1 MLRSLALILLFCTLL
16 TAASTKEE
24 LDSAKKYLYSTGSKS
39 DLFKAYDTYKNHYL
53 KALMSNDIATQ
64 KRCLDGIVI
73 AGGKLHIDIGEYEKK
88 REALKS
94 QRGET
99 RSDKRE
105 ERADEKAVV
114 PIKTEKI
121 RSTEALK
128 GKQVSIRGQHA
139 LLSFEWQESSLVLNF
154 DFTLEAKDINY
165 FWLRPVGT
173 NGYRYIF
180 DVSAIVYKKPI
191 IRHKEI
197 KRISISQ
204 YKRDTIRIV
213 IESEKELH
221 PRFRHDGSALVI
233 SLGVGKVYAPKA
245 KQTPRVTKK
254 DKLIII
260 DPGHG
265 GRDGGAV
272 GYAGH
277 LEKDIVLQISNRL
290 AKILREQGY
299 SVKMTRDRD
308 KTLTLKWRTHF
319 TRKNNPDLFISVHAN
334 SVPKRKAAKAS
345 GIEIYYLDP
354 TRGSKRSSSLERKEN
369 ADDYEAMDNSF
380 SELLS
385 ATNSRLKVRESNF
398 LAIDMGQNIVS
409 NLRSERFKVK
419 DAKVAG
425 GNFWVLVG
433 ATSAAALVEVGFVSH
448 PKEVQL
454 LINQRYQQVFAEG
467 LADGIEQYFTNKE
480 RRH

>member
-1 MLRSLALILLFCTLL
+1 MLRFFTLFLLFGVLL

-24 LDSAKKYLYSTGSKS
+24 LDAAKKNLYSTGSKS
-39 DLFKAYDTYKNHYL
+39 NLFKAYDTYKNHYL
-53 KALMSNDIATQ
+53 KALMANDVETQ

-73 AGGKLHIDIGEYEKK
+73 AGEKLHIDIGNYEKK
-88 REALKS
+88 RAALKS
-94 QRGET
+94 QSGGA
-99 RSDKRE
+99 SSE
-105 ERADEKAVV
+105 EREDT

-121 RSTEALK
+121 NSPQPEE
-128 GKQVSIRGQHA
+128 KQQVTILGQHA
-139 LLSFEWQESSLVLNF
+139 LLGFEWQESSLVLNF
-154 DFTLEAKDINY
+154 DFTLQSNDINY
-165 FWLRPVGT
+165 FKLRPTRT

-204 YKRDTIRIV
+204 YQRDTIRIV
-213 IESEKELH
+213 IESEKELN
-221 PRFRHDGSALVI
+221 PGITYSGRSLI
-233 SLGVGKVYAPKA
+233 INLGVGKVYAPKA
-245 KQTPRVTKK
+245 KQIARATKK

-272 GYAGH
+272 GYGGH

-290 AKILREQGY
+290 AKVLREKGY
-299 SVKMTRDRD
+299 DVKMTRDTD
-308 KTLTLKWRTHF
+308 KTLTLKWRTGY

-334 SVPKRKAAKAS
+334 SVPKRKAAKVS

-354 TRGSKRSSSLERKEN
+354 TRGSKRSSSLERQEN
-369 ADDYEAMDNSF
+369 AADYEEMDQRF
-380 SELLS
+380 SNLLT

-398 LAIDMGQNIVS
+398 LAIDLGRNVVS
-409 NLRSERFKVK
+409 TLRSERFDAK

-448 PKEVQL
+448 PQEVQS
-454 LINQRYQQVFAEG
+454 LINQRYQQVLAEG
-467 LADGIEQYFTNKE
+467 LADGVEQYFTNKE